1 MCVCVVV
8 FLESQGEE
16 GFVVRWASMCTGV
29 GGWGGLFSFYP
40 GIDFCEDINIIF
52 L

>member
-1 MCVCVVV
+1 MCVCVGF

-16 GFVVRWASMCTGV
+16 GLVVRWASMCTGV
-29 GGWGGLFSFYP
+29 GGGGLFSFHP